1 MTYTKNIFTYMLAL
15 FSVLAITGCSFE
27 ESAEGCPETDDGGK
41 KVELRLTASAST
53 LTRSVDGPNGMTRAA
68 WQDENAAENGEMMHN
83 CFVVVVQNGKIQ
95 SIVGDD
101 FAATGE
107 KEQTQ
112 LTALVNNGPA
122 TFYSF
127 ANISRA
133 DIGLAGI
140 TTFPAALPAGFESRY
155 YEVNGNTDRLTN
167 AGIPMSNKQEYTISD
182 NTRSV
187 NLEVIRM
194 MAKVELNFTNDT
206 GYDLSIK
213 SVKLTDITDN
223 AANNVSLLPMKDA
236 SGNVVPNINASA
248 TCNDYTVSI
257 GGTSGTQV
265 KNGGTL
271 QTTFYVNESVARNPK
286 YFVLSINTDKGT
298 VTNRIAMTEWSKIA
312 RNDYLVIP
320 VKLVDYR
327 IELEPQVFTA
337 IGVIPELNYDGD
349 RITATFKSYGEFHLK
364 LHVIKRS
371 DDTELNNWTIKDI
384 RTLEADPAGGEG
396 TSIYDEAPYFDKRTK
411 TFEGYISPRKG
422 YAIHQINVKIDGV
435 SYEIPYRLQ
444 IIKE

>member
-1 MTYTKNIFTYMLAL
+1 MTHAKNIFTYMLAL
-15 FSVLAITGCSFE
+15 FSTLAIVGCSFE
-27 ESAEGCPETDDGGK
+27 EDHADCQGKGEGEK
-41 KVELRLTASAST
+41 MQVELRLTASANS
-53 LTRSVDGPNGMTRAA
+53 LTRSCSTSEGVTRAS
-68 WQDENAAENGEMMHN
+68 WVDTNAAREGEMMHN
-83 CFVVVVQNGKIQ
+83 CFVVIVQNGKIQ
-95 SIVGDD
+95 SIVQRD
-101 FAATGE
+101 FTE
-107 KEQTQ
+107 EVEQTS
-112 LTALVNNGPA
+112 LKAKAELGNA

-127 ANISRA
+127 ANITPA
-133 DIGLAGI
+133 ELGI
-140 TTFPAALPAGFESRY
+140 TMTTTPTEIESKY
-155 YEVNGNTDRLTN
+155 YKVEGNTAQLS
-167 AGIPMSNKQEYTISD
+167 AKGIPMSNKQT
-182 NTRSV
+182 V
-187 NLEVIRM
+187 NITSKKQQVDLEVIRM

-223 AANNVSLLPMKDA
+223 AADNVSLLPMKDA

-248 TCNDYTVSI
+248 TYKDYTVSI

-271 QTTFYVNESVARNPK
+271 RTTFYVNESVARNPK

-327 IELEPQVFTA
+327 IELKPQVFTA
-337 IGVIPELNYDGD
+337 IGVIPELNYVGD

-371 DDTELNNWTIKDI
+371 DNTELNNWTFKSI

-396 TSIYDEAPYFDKRTK
+396 TSIYDEEPYFEKRTK

-422 YAIHQINVKIDGV
+422 YAIHEINVEINGV
-435 SYEIPYRLQ
+435 TIPYRLQ
-444 IIKE
+444 INK

>member
-1 MTYTKNIFTYMLAL
+1 MTHAKNIFTYMLAL
-15 FSVLAITGCSFE
+15 FSTLAIVGCSFE
-27 ESAEGCPETDDGGK
+27 EDHADCQGNGEGEK
-41 KVELRLTASAST
+41 MQVELRLTASANS
-53 LTRSVDGPNGMTRAA
+53 LTRSYSTSDGVTRAS
-68 WQDENAAENGEMMHN
+68 WVDTNAAREGEMMHN
-83 CFVVVVQNGKIQ
+83 CFVVIVQNGKIQ
-95 SIVGDD
+95 SIVQRD
-101 FAATGE
+101 FTE
-107 KEQTQ
+107 EVEQTS
-112 LTALVNNGPA
+112 LKAKAELGNA

-127 ANISRA
+127 ANITPA
-133 DIGLAGI
+133 ELGI
-140 TTFPAALPAGFESRY
+140 TMTTTPAEIESKY
-155 YEVNGNTDRLTN
+155 YKVEGNTAQLS
-167 AGIPMSNKQEYTISD
+167 AKGIPMSNKQT
-182 NTRSV
+182 V
-187 NLEVIRM
+187 NITSKKQQVDLEVIRM

-248 TCNDYTVSI
+248 TYKDYTVSI

-337 IGVIPELNYDGD
+337 IGVIPELSYSVD

-371 DDTELNNWTIKDI
+371 DNTELNNWTIKGI

-396 TSIYDEAPYFDKRTK
+396 TSIYDEAPYFDNRTK

-422 YAIHQINVKIDGV
+422 YAIHEINVEINGV
-435 SYEIPYRLQ
+435 TIPYRLQ
-444 IIKE
+444 INKE

>member
-1 MTYTKNIFTYMLAL
+1 MTHAKNIFTYMLAL
-15 FSVLAITGCSFE
+15 FSTLAIVGCSFE
-27 ESAEGCPETDDGGK
+27 EDHADCQGNGEGEK
-41 KVELRLTASAST
+41 MQVELRLTASANS
-53 LTRSVDGPNGMTRAA
+53 LTRSYSTSDGVTRAS
-68 WQDENAAENGEMMHN
+68 WVDTNAAREGEMMHN
-83 CFVVVVQNGKIQ
+83 CFVVIVQNGKIQ
-95 SIVGDD
+95 SIVQRD
-101 FAATGE
+101 FTE
-107 KEQTQ
+107 EVEQTS
-112 LTALVNNGPA
+112 LKAKAELGNA

-127 ANISRA
+127 ANITPA
-133 DIGLAGI
+133 ELGI
-140 TTFPAALPAGFESRY
+140 TMTTTPAEIESKY
-155 YEVNGNTDRLTN
+155 YKVEGNTAQLS
-167 AGIPMSNKQEYTISD
+167 AKGIPMSNKQT
-182 NTRSV
+182 V
-187 NLEVIRM
+187 NITSKKQQVDLEVIRM

-223 AANNVSLLPMKDA
+223 AADNVSLLPMKDA

-248 TCNDYTVSI
+248 TYKDYTVSI

-337 IGVIPELNYDGD
+337 IGVIPELKYDGD

-364 LHVIKRS
+364 LHVYKRS
-371 DDTELNNWTIKDI
+371 DNTELNNWTFKSI

-396 TSIYDEAPYFDKRTK
+396 TSIYDEEPYFDKRTK

-422 YAIHQINVKIDGV
+422 YAIHEINVEINGV
-435 SYEIPYRLQ
+435 TIPYRLQ
-444 IIKE
+444 INKE

>member
-1 MTYTKNIFTYMLAL
+1 MTHAKNIFTYMLAL
-15 FSVLAITGCSFE
+15 FSTLAIVGCSFE
-27 ESAEGCPETDDGGK
+27 EDHADCQGKGEGEK
-41 KVELRLTASAST
+41 MQVELRLTASANS
-53 LTRSVDGPNGMTRAA
+53 LTRSYSTSDGVTRAS
-68 WQDENAAENGEMMHN
+68 WVDTNAAREGEMMHN
-83 CFVVVVQNGKIQ
+83 CFVVIVQNGKIQ
-95 SIVGDD
+95 SIVQRD
-101 FAATGE
+101 FTE
-107 KEQTQ
+107 EVEQTS
-112 LTALVNNGPA
+112 LKAKAELGNA

-127 ANISRA
+127 ANITPA
-133 DIGLAGI
+133 ELGI
-140 TTFPAALPAGFESRY
+140 TMTTTPAEIESKY
-155 YEVNGNTDRLTN
+155 YNVEGNTTQLSAN
-167 AGIPMSNKQEYTISD
+167 GIPMSNKQT
-182 NTRSV
+182 V
-187 NLEVIRM
+187 NITSKKQQVDLEVIRM

-236 SGNVVPNINASA
+236 SGNVVPNINDAA
-248 TCNDYTVSI
+248 TYKDYTVSI

-337 IGVIPELNYDGD
+337 IGVIPELNYVGD

-371 DDTELNNWTIKDI
+371 DNTELNNWTFKGIT
-384 RTLEADPAGGEG
+384 TLEADPAGGEG
-396 TSIYDEAPYFDKRTK
+396 TSIYDEEPYFEKRTK

-422 YAIHQINVKIDGV
+422 YAIHEINVEINGV
-435 SYEIPYRLQ
+435 TIPYRLQ
-444 IIKE
+444 INKE

>member
-1 MTYTKNIFTYMLAL
+1 MTHAKNIFTYMLAL
-15 FSVLAITGCSFE
+15 FSTLAIVGCSFE
-27 ESAEGCPETDDGGK
+27 EDHADCQGKGEGEK
-41 KVELRLTASAST
+41 MQVELRLTASANS
-53 LTRSVDGPNGMTRAA
+53 LTRSYSTSDGVTRAS
-68 WQDENAAENGEMMHN
+68 WVDTNAAREGEMMHN
-83 CFVVVVQNGKIQ
+83 CFVVIVQNGKIQ
-95 SIVGDD
+95 SIVQRD
-101 FAATGE
+101 FTE
-107 KEQTQ
+107 EVEQTS
-112 LTALVNNGPA
+112 LKAKAELGNA

-127 ANISRA
+127 ANITPA
-133 DIGLAGI
+133 ELGI
-140 TTFPAALPAGFESRY
+140 TMTTTPTEIESKY
-155 YEVNGNTDRLTN
+155 YKVEGNTAQLS
-167 AGIPMSNKQEYTISD
+167 AKGIPMSNKQT
-182 NTRSV
+182 V
-187 NLEVIRM
+187 NITSKKQQVDLEVIRM

-248 TCNDYTVSI
+248 TYKDYTVSI

-265 KNGGTL
+265 KYGGTL

-364 LHVIKRS
+364 LHVYKRS
-371 DDTELNNWTIKDI
+371 DNTELNNWTIKDI

-396 TSIYDEAPYFDKRTK
+396 TSIYDEEPYFEKRTK

-422 YAIHQINVKIDGV
+422 YAIHEINVEINGV
-435 SYEIPYRLQ
+435 TIPYRLQ
-444 IIKE
+444 INKE

>member
-1 MTYTKNIFTYMLAL
+1 MTHAKNIFTYMLAL
-15 FSVLAITGCSFE
+15 FSTLAIVGCSFE
-27 ESAEGCPETDDGGK
+27 EDHADCQGKGEGEK
-41 KVELRLTASAST
+41 MQVELRLTASANS
-53 LTRSVDGPNGMTRAA
+53 LTRSYSTSDGVTRAS
-68 WQDENAAENGEMMHN
+68 WVDTNAAREGEMMHN
-83 CFVVVVQNGKIQ
+83 CFVVIVQNGKIQ
-95 SIVGDD
+95 SIVQRD
-101 FAATGE
+101 FTE
-107 KEQTQ
+107 EVEQTS
-112 LTALVNNGPA
+112 LKAKAELGNA

-127 ANISRA
+127 ANITPA
-133 DIGLAGI
+133 ELGI
-140 TTFPAALPAGFESRY
+140 TMTTTPTEIESKY
-155 YEVNGNTDRLTN
+155 YKVEGNTQTLSTK
-167 AGIPMSNKQEYTISD
+167 GIPMSNKQT
-182 NTRSV
+182 V
-187 NLEVIRM
+187 NITSKKQQVDLEIIRM

-223 AANNVSLLPMKDA
+223 AADNVSLLPMKDA

-248 TCNDYTVSI
+248 TYKDYTVSI

-327 IELEPQVFTA
+327 IKLEPQVFTA
-337 IGVIPELNYDGD
+337 IGVVPELKYDGD

-371 DDTELNNWTIKDI
+371 DNTELNNWTFKSI

-396 TSIYDEAPYFDKRTK
+396 TSIYDEEPYFERRTK
-411 TFEGYISPRKG
+411 MIEGYISPRKG
-422 YAIHQINVKIDGV
+422 YAIHEINVEINGV
-435 SYEIPYRLQ
+435 TIPYRLQ
-444 IIKE
+444 INKE

>member
-1 MTYTKNIFTYMLAL
+1 MTHAKNIFTYMLAL
-15 FSVLAITGCSFE
+15 FSTLAIVGCSFE
-27 ESAEGCPETDDGGK
+27 EDHADCQGKGEGEK
-41 KVELRLTASAST
+41 MQVELRLTSSPNS
-53 LTRSVDGPNGMTRAA
+53 LTRSYSTSDGVTRAS
-68 WQDENAAENGEMMHN
+68 WVDTNAAREGEMMHN
-83 CFVVVVQNGKIQ
+83 CFVVIVQNGKIQ
-95 SIVGDD
+95 DIVQRD
-101 FAATGE
+101 FTE
-107 KEQTQ
+107 EVEQTS
-112 LTALVNNGPA
+112 LKAKAELGNA

-127 ANISRA
+127 ANITPEE
-133 DIGLAGI
+133 LGI
-140 TTFPAALPAGFESRY
+140 TMTTTPAEIESKY
-155 YEVNGNTDRLTN
+155 YKVEGNTTTLS
-167 AGIPMSNKQEYTISD
+167 AKGIPMSNKQT
-182 NTRSV
+182 V
-187 NLEVIRM
+187 NITSKKQQVDLEVIRM

-213 SVKLTDITDN
+213 NVKLTDITDN

-248 TCNDYTVSI
+248 TYKDYTVSI
-257 GGTSGTQV
+257 GGTSGTLV

-337 IGVIPELNYDGD
+337 IGVIPELKYEKD

-371 DDTELNNWTIKDI
+371 DNTELNNWTFKGIT
-384 RTLEADPAGGEG
+384 TLEADPAGGEG
-396 TSIYDEAPYFDKRTK
+396 TSIYDEAPYFDMRTK

-422 YAIHQINVKIDGV
+422 YAIHEINVEINGV
-435 SYEIPYRLQ
+435 TIPYRLQ
-444 IIKE
+444 INKE

>member
-1 MTYTKNIFTYMLAL
+1 MTHAKNIFTYMLAL
-15 FSVLAITGCSFE
+15 FSTLAIVGCSFE
-27 ESAEGCPETDDGGK
+27 EDHADCQGMGEGENMQ
-41 KVELRLTASAST
+41 VELRLTASANS
-53 LTRSVDGPNGMTRAA
+53 LTRSYSTSDGVTRAS
-68 WQDENAAENGEMMHN
+68 WVDTNAAREGEMMHN
-83 CFVVVVQNGKIQ
+83 CFVVIVQNGKIQ
-95 SIVGDD
+95 SIVQRD
-101 FAATGE
+101 FTE
-107 KEQTQ
+107 EVEQTS
-112 LTALVNNGPA
+112 LKAKAELGNA

-127 ANISRA
+127 ANITPA
-133 DIGLAGI
+133 ELGI
-140 TTFPAALPAGFESRY
+140 TMTTTPAEIESKY
-155 YEVNGNTDRLTN
+155 YKVEGNTAQLSDK
-167 AGIPMSNKQEYTISD
+167 GIPMSNKQT
-182 NTRSV
+182 V
-187 NLEVIRM
+187 NITSKKQQVDLEVIRM

-223 AANNVSLLPMKDA
+223 AADNVSLLPMKDA

-248 TCNDYTVSI
+248 TYKDYTVSI

-327 IELEPQVFTA
+327 IELKPQVFTG
-337 IGVIPELNYDGD
+337 IGVIPELKYDGD

-371 DDTELNNWTIKDI
+371 DNTELTNWTFKSI

-396 TSIYDEAPYFDKRTK
+396 TSIYDEEPYFDKRTK

-422 YAIHQINVKIDGV
+422 YAIHEINVEINGV
-435 SYEIPYRLQ
+435 TIPYRLQ
-444 IIKE
+444 INKE

>member
-1 MTYTKNIFTYMLAL
+1 MTHAKNIFTYMLAL
-15 FSVLAITGCSFE
+15 FSTLAIVGCSFE
-27 ESAEGCPETDDGGK
+27 EDHADCQGKSEGEK
-41 KVELRLTASAST
+41 MQVELRLTASANS
-53 LTRSVDGPNGMTRAA
+53 LTRSYSTSDGVTRAS
-68 WQDENAAENGEMMHN
+68 WVDTNAAREGEMMHN
-83 CFVVVVQNGKIQ
+83 CFVVIVQNGKIQ
-95 SIVGDD
+95 DIVQRD
-101 FAATGE
+101 FTE
-107 KEQTQ
+107 EVEQTS
-112 LTALVNNGPA
+112 LKAKAELGNA

-127 ANISRA
+127 ANITPA
-133 DIGLAGI
+133 ELGI
-140 TTFPAALPAGFESRY
+140 TMTTTPTEIESKY
-155 YEVNGNTDRLTN
+155 YKVEGNTQTLS
-167 AGIPMSNKQEYTISD
+167 AKGIPMSNKQT
-182 NTRSV
+182 V
-187 NLEVIRM
+187 NITSKKQQVDLEVIRM

-236 SGNVVPNINASA
+236 SGNVVPNINDAA
-248 TCNDYTVSI
+248 TYKDYTVSI

-337 IGVIPELNYDGD
+337 IGVIPELKYDGD

-396 TSIYDEAPYFDKRTK
+396 TSIYDEEPYFDTRTK
-411 TFEGYISPRKG
+411 TIEGYISPRKG
-422 YAIHQINVKIDGV
+422 YAIHEINVEINGV
-435 SYEIPYRLQ
+435 TIPYRLQ
-444 IIKE
+444 INKE

>member
-1 MTYTKNIFTYMLAL
+1 MTHAKNIFTYMLAL
-15 FSVLAITGCSFE
+15 FSTLAIVGCSFE
-27 ESAEGCPETDDGGK
+27 EDHADCQGNGEGEK
-41 KVELRLTASAST
+41 MQVELRLTASANS
-53 LTRSVDGPNGMTRAA
+53 LTRSYSTSDGVTRAS
-68 WQDENAAENGEMMHN
+68 WVDTNAAREGEMMHN
-83 CFVVVVQNGKIQ
+83 CFVVIVQNDKIQ
-95 SIVGDD
+95 SIVQRD
-101 FAATGE
+101 FTE
-107 KEQTQ
+107 EVEQTS
-112 LTALVNNGPA
+112 LMAKAELGNA

-127 ANISRA
+127 ANITPA
-133 DIGLAGI
+133 ELGI
-140 TTFPAALPAGFESRY
+140 TMTTTPAEIESKY
-155 YEVNGNTDRLTN
+155 YKVEGNTAQLS
-167 AGIPMSNKQEYTISD
+167 AKGIPMSNKQT
-182 NTRSV
+182 V
-187 NLEVIRM
+187 NITSKKQQVDLEVIRM

-236 SGNVVPNINASA
+236 SGNVVPNLNASA
-248 TCNDYTVSI
+248 TYKDYTVSI

-271 QTTFYVNESVARNPK
+271 RTTFYVNESVARNPK

-337 IGVIPELNYDGD
+337 IGVIPELKYDGD

-364 LHVIKRS
+364 LHVYKRS
-371 DDTELNNWTIKDI
+371 DNTELNNWTFKSI

-422 YAIHQINVKIDGV
+422 YAIHEINVEINGV
-435 SYEIPYRLQ
+435 TIPYRLQ
-444 IIKE
+444 INKE

>member
-1 MTYTKNIFTYMLAL
+1 MTHAKNIFTYMLAL
-15 FSVLAITGCSFE
+15 FSTLAIVGCSFE
-27 ESAEGCPETDDGGK
+27 EDHADCQGKGEGEK
-41 KVELRLTASAST
+41 MQVELRLTASANS
-53 LTRSVDGPNGMTRAA
+53 LTRSCSTSDGVTRAS
-68 WQDENAAENGEMMHN
+68 WVDTNAAREGEMMHN
-83 CFVVVVQNGKIQ
+83 CFVVIVQNDKIQ
-95 SIVGDD
+95 SIVQRD
-101 FAATGE
+101 FTE
-107 KEQTQ
+107 EVEQTS
-112 LTALVNNGPA
+112 LKAKAELGNA

-127 ANISRA
+127 ANITPA
-133 DIGLAGI
+133 ELGI
-140 TTFPAALPAGFESRY
+140 TMTTTPAEIESKY
-155 YEVNGNTDRLTN
+155 YKVEGNTAQLS
-167 AGIPMSNKQEYTISD
+167 AKGIPMSNKQT
-182 NTRSV
+182 V
-187 NLEVIRM
+187 NITSKKQQVDLEVIRM

-223 AANNVSLLPMKDA
+223 AADNVSLLPMKDA

-248 TCNDYTVSI
+248 TYKDYTVSI

-271 QTTFYVNESVARNPK
+271 RTTFYVNESVARNPK

-337 IGVIPELNYDGD
+337 IGVIPELSYSVD

-371 DDTELNNWTIKDI
+371 DNTELNNWTFKSI

-396 TSIYDEAPYFDKRTK
+396 TSIYDEEPYFEKRTK
-411 TFEGYISPRKG
+411 MIEGYISPRKG
-422 YAIHQINVKIDGV
+422 YAIHEINVEINGV
-435 SYEIPYRLQ
+435 TIPYRLQ
-444 IIKE
+444 INKE

>member
-1 MTYTKNIFTYMLAL
+1 MTHAKNIFTYMLAL
-15 FSVLAITGCSFE
+15 FSMLAMTGCSFE
-27 ESAEGCPETDDGGK
+27 DDNADCQGNGEGEK
-41 KVELRLTASAST
+41 MQVELRLTASANS
-53 LTRSVDGPNGMTRAA
+53 LTRSYSTSDGVTRAS
-68 WQDENAAENGEMMHN
+68 WVDTNAALEGEMMHN
-83 CFVVVVQNGKIQ
+83 CFVVIVQDGKIQ
-95 SIVGDD
+95 SIVQRD
-101 FAATGE
+101 FTEEVE
-107 KEQTQ
+107 KTNLKAKVE
-112 LTALVNNGPA
+112 LGNA

-127 ANISRA
+127 ANITPA
-133 DIGLAGI
+133 ELGI
-140 TTFPAALPAGFESRY
+140 TMTTTPAEIESKY
-155 YEVNGNTDRLTN
+155 YNVEGNTQTLSDK
-167 AGIPMSNKQEYTISD
+167 GIPMSNKQTVDITD
-182 NTRSV
+182 KKQSV
-187 NLEVIRM
+187 DLEVIRM

-236 SGNVVPNINASA
+236 SGNVVPNINDAA
-248 TCNDYTVSI
+248 TYKDYTVSI

-337 IGVIPELNYDGD
+337 IGVIPELKYDGD

-371 DDTELNNWTIKDI
+371 DNTELNNWTFKSI

-396 TSIYDEAPYFDKRTK
+396 TSIYDEEPYFERRTK
-411 TFEGYISPRKG
+411 MIEGYISPRKG
-422 YAIHQINVKIDGV
+422 YAIHEINVVINGV
-435 SYEIPYRLQ
+435 TIPYRLQ
-444 IIKE
+444 INKE

>member
-1 MTYTKNIFTYMLAL
+1 MTHAKNIFTYMLAL
-15 FSVLAITGCSFE
+15 FSTLAIVGCSFE
-27 ESAEGCPETDDGGK
+27 EDHADCQGKGEGEK
-41 KVELRLTASAST
+41 MQVELRLTASANS
-53 LTRSVDGPNGMTRAA
+53 LTRSYSTSDGVTRAS
-68 WQDENAAENGEMMHN
+68 WVDTNAAREGEMMHN
-83 CFVVVVQNGKIQ
+83 CFVVIVQNGKIQ
-95 SIVGDD
+95 SIVQRD
-101 FAATGE
+101 FTE
-107 KEQTQ
+107 EVEQTS
-112 LTALVNNGPA
+112 LKAKAELGNA

-127 ANISRA
+127 ANITPA
-133 DIGLAGI
+133 ELGI
-140 TTFPAALPAGFESRY
+140 TMTTTPAEIESKY
-155 YEVNGNTDRLTN
+155 YKVEGNTAQLS
-167 AGIPMSNKQEYTISD
+167 AKGIPMSNKQT
-182 NTRSV
+182 V
-187 NLEVIRM
+187 NITNKKQQVELEVIRM

-223 AANNVSLLPMKDA
+223 VADNVSLLPMKDA
-236 SGNVVPNINASA
+236 SGNVVPNINDAA
-248 TCNDYTVSI
+248 TYSDYTVNI
-257 GGTSGTQV
+257 GGTSGTQL

-271 QTTFYVNESVARNPK
+271 QTTFYVNESVAHNPK

-327 IELEPQVFTA
+327 IELEPQVFTG

-371 DDTELNNWTIKDI
+371 DNTELNNWTFKGIT
-384 RTLEADPAGGEG
+384 TLEADPAGGEG
-396 TSIYDEAPYFDKRTK
+396 TSIYDEEPYFEKRTK

-422 YAIHQINVKIDGV
+422 YAIHEINVEINGV
-435 SYEIPYRLQ
+435 TIPYRLQ
-444 IIKE
+444 INKE

>member
-27 ESAEGCPETDDGGK
+27 ESAEGCSETGDGGKK

-206 GYDLSIK
+206 GYDLNIK

-223 AANNVSLLPMKDA
+223 AANNVSLLPKIE
-236 SGNVVPNINASA
+236 GGVVVPNINASA
-248 TCNDYTVSI
+248 TYKDYTVSI

-337 IGVIPELNYDGD
+337 IGVIPELSYSVD

-371 DDTELNNWTIKDI
+371 DNTELNNWTFKGIT
-384 RTLEADPAGGEG
+384 TLEADPAGGEG

-422 YAIHQINVKIDGV
+422 YAIHEINVEINGV
-435 SYEIPYRLQ
+435 TIPYRLQ
-444 IIKE
+444 INKE